1 MMVLDNNDVL
11 FASLVGSGV
20 VKSIPQLSLIQAE
33 LNKHVLPVLPLLQPK
48 ENNVAVRRQ
57 AAEELDNLWQADVP
71 TPEENQF
78 FPLSFSIDEGNS
90 WFLLPYETII
100 NITGKNT
107 IVRRSVAKWKPVPGV
122 TERKGTVKERWNQD
136 DYQIDITGVLMGSL
150 LTGNVEDCFPRADF
164 EKLRRVLTAPK
175 SIKVKC
181 PPLELLG
188 ISNIVIED
196 FSFPFTKGEN
206 VQAYTIKAYSDFPFN
221 LILD

>member
-1 MMVLDNNDVL
+1 MAFTNTDIL
-11 FASLVGSGV
+11 FASLAGNGI
-20 VKSIPQLSLIQAE
+20 VKQLPQLSLIQNE
-33 LNKHVLPVLPLLQPK
+33 LSKHVLPVLPLIPINNEVPK
-48 ENNVAVRRQ
+48 VQRQ
-57 AAEELDNLWQADVP
+57 NAEALEGLWQDDGP
-71 TPEENQF
+71 TPEDKQF
-78 FPLSFSIDEGNS
+78 FPLSLSIDEGKT

-100 NITGKNT
+100 NISGKNT

-122 TERKGTVKERWNQD
+122 SERKGTVKERWNQD
-136 DYQIDITGVLMGSL
+136 DYQIDITGVLIGSL
-150 LTGNVEDCFPRADF
+150 LTGSVEDCFPRDDF

-206 VQAYTIKAYSDFPFN
+206 VQAYTIKAYSDYPFK
-221 LILD
+221 LLLD